1 MPVNWMDT
9 KNLSFDNLLLLER
22 VQISWLKD
30 LPAEVLPAMA
40 TALKAN
46 PTIAWYLEIKCP
58 PISPWLEEISPMAG
72 PGTTPE
78 TIYAA
83 EQQVLK
89 TINDWL
95 VYVVAPD
102 IYDNQSFLKWDDH
115 ELTSLVEFKDKI
127 VLDIG
132 SGTGRLA
139 FLVAQKAYAVYPI
152 EPVANLRLFIKAK
165 ANDLGVNNIYPVDGL
180 ITDIPFHDNFANITM
195 GGHVFGDNPED
206 ERRELERVTRPGGM
220 VILCPGNNDTDSKA
234 HKVLTT
240 SGYSWSRFEEPEN
253 GWKRKYWKTI

>member
-9 KNLSFDNLLLLER
+9 KDLSFNSLLLLER
-22 VQISWLKD
+22 VQILWLKD
-30 LPAEVLPAMA
+30 LHAEVMPAMA

-46 PTIAWYLEIKCP
+46 PTVAWYFNHKCP
-58 PISPWLEEISPMAG
+58 PISPLLANLVALTDPDNK
-72 PGTTPE
+72 PE

-95 VYVVAPD
+95 VYVIAPQM
-102 IYDNQSFLKWDDH
+102 YDYQPSLKWDDQ
-115 ELTSLVEFKDKI
+115 ELTSLVDFVGKI

-139 FLVAQKAYAVYPI
+139 FLAAQNAFAVYPV
-152 EPVANLRLFIKAK
+152 EPVANLRLYIKAK
-165 ANDLGVNNIYPVDGL
+165 ANDLGLNNIYPVDGL
-180 ITDIPFHDNFANITM
+180 ITDIPFHDNFADITL
-195 GGHVFGDNPED
+195 GGHVFGDNPEE
-206 ERRELERVTRPGGM
+206 ERRELERVTKPGGM
-220 VILCPGNNDTDSKA
+220 VILCPGNNDKDNLA

-240 SGYSWSRFEEPEN
+240 NGYSWSRFEEPED

>member
-9 KNLSFDNLLLLER
+9 KNLSFNNLLLLER
-22 VQISWLKD
+22 VQISWLKG
-30 LPAEVLPAMA
+30 LPAEVMPTMA
-40 TALKAN
+40 VALKAN
-46 PTIAWYLEIKCP
+46 PSIAWYFCHKCP
-58 PISPWLEEISPMAG
+58 QISPWLDQLDSLDVPVSD
-72 PGTTPE
+72 PE

-95 VYVVAPD
+95 VYVTDPR
-102 IYDNQSFLKWDDH
+102 IYDNQPFLKWDDQ
-115 ELTSLVEFKDKI
+115 ELTSLVDFEGKI

-139 FLVAQKAYAVYPI
+139 FLAAQNAFAVYPV
-152 EPVANLRLFIKAK
+152 EPVANLRLYIKEKAK
-165 ANDLGVNNIYPVDGL
+165 DLGFNNLYPVDGL
-180 ITDIPFHDNFANITM
+180 ITDIPFHDNFSDITM
-195 GGHVFGDNPED
+195 GGHVFGEIPED
-206 ERRELERVTRPGGM
+206 QRREIERVTKPGGM
-220 VILCPGNNDTDSKA
+220 VILCPGNNDKDNLA

-240 SGYSWSRFEEPEN
+240 NGYSWSRFEEPED

>member
-1 MPVNWMDT
+1 MPINWLDT
-9 KNLSFDNLLLLER
+9 KNLSFNSLLLLEG
-22 VQISWLKD
+22 VQISWLKG
-30 LPAEVLPAMA
+30 LPAEVGPAMA

-46 PTIAWYLEIKCP
+46 PTVAWYLKHKCST
-58 PISPWLEEISPMAG
+58 ISAWLKKISAMAD
-72 PGTTPE
+72 PDNTPE

-83 EQQVLK
+83 EQKVLK

-95 VYVVAPD
+95 VYVVAPN
-102 IYDNQSFLKWDDH
+102 IYDNQPFLKWDDQ
-115 ELTSLVEFKDKI
+115 ELTSLVEFEDKI

-139 FLVAQKAYAVYPI
+139 FLAAQNAFAVYPV

-165 ANDLGVNNIYPVDGL
+165 ANDFGLNNIYPVDGL
-180 ITDIPFHDNFANITM
+180 ITDIPFHDNFADITM
-195 GGHVFGDNPED
+195 GGHIFGDTPEE
-206 ERRELERVTRPGGM
+206 ERRELERVTSPGGM
-220 VILCPGNNDTDSKA
+220 VILCPGNNDKDNYA

-240 SGYSWSRFEEPEN
+240 NGYSWSRFKEPED